1 MAAIGFILGQP
12 GLDAQ
17 VILLAAAS
25 DTIIQTALSAT
36 TKYVYPYYQED
47 ADQVIIAEYLGK
59 YGTAYLAASNLWGE
73 MAPQIIAGNLRSL
86 KTGAESTTFISP
98 KEAVEYCLFMSSHY
112 YGKSQADNGAS
123 TGQAVGLTGGT
134 IAGGAVQ

>member
-59 YGTAYLAASNLWGE
+59 YGE

-98 KEAVEYCLFMSSHY
+98 KEAVEYCLFMSNHY
-112 YGKSQADNGAS
+112 AAKEREEDGAS